1 MSGEDDKVWYQCQR
15 CTHCCK
21 WEGDVILAEGEVEKI
36 ADYLGLPIYDFVRD
50 FTRLRDN
57 RHGLSLIDK
66 EGTTECIMLDGIDCR
81 LQEVKPYQCTG
92 FPNRW
97 NFENWR
103 EACEAIPLPLG
114 TSDRDGRPDVKN

>member
-1 MSGEDDKVWYQCQR
+1 M
-15 CTHCCK
+15 
-21 WEGDVILAEGEVEKI
+21 ILAEGEVEKI

-81 LQEVKPYQCTG
+81 LQEVKPYQCPG
-92 FPNRW
+92 FPNRG